1 MINNI
6 SLPLGIKDYSL
17 DTIKKLDYVKEIFF
31 MEVETNGY
39 EKVITPLFE
48 NIDSISVGSKDDDT
62 KKIMKMIDPLSGD
75 VLGLRSDTTPQIA
88 RYVSSNFSKED
99 LPIRLSYSERIIR
112 NNLDSNKDPREIFQ
126 IGCESI
132 GTEGVV
138 NDLELIQLGSQI
150 LKKLGFPRQVVTL
163 NSSLLV
169 NYILSKL
176 EFSKDQIKT
185 LFYKKDFDSISLLSK
200 SKLVP
205 KKEKEFIKKIVMPFA
220 LNKKIKLG
228 SFPKAIQKEIEDISF
243 LKQELENINP
253 EIECVLDLLDVRDFN
268 YYSNVTFD
276 ISVPEIKD
284 HIMSGGRYNNLLSN
298 YGLNVPAMGFALNV
312 LPILQNIKFD
322 TLTQPLAV
330 IELKNNQDI
339 SLAYK
344 IKDFFANQAFQVRIL
359 ESKYIS
365 NLNYQLLIK
374 VDKLKKI
381 KLLDEGNNLFARF
394 DTFEEL
400 SEEEI

>member
-88 RYVSSNFSKED
+88 RYVTSNFSKED
-99 LPIRLSYSERIIR
+99 LPVRLSYSERIIR

-176 EFSKDQIKT
+176 EFSKYQIKT

-205 KKEKEFIKKIVMPFA
+205 KREKEFIKKIVMPFA

-228 SFPKAIQKEIEDISF
+228 SFPKTIQKEIEDISF

-381 KLLDEGNNLFARF
+381 KLLDEGNNLLARF

>member
-1 MINNI
+1 MIKNI

-39 EKVITPLFE
+39 EKVVTPLFE
-48 NIDSISVGSKDDDT
+48 NIDSIAIGSKDDDT

-88 RYVSSNFSKED
+88 RYVTSNFSKED

-205 KKEKEFIKKIVMPFA
+205 KREKEFIKKIVMPFV

-228 SFPKAIQKEIEDISF
+228 SFPKTIQKEIEDISF

-381 KLLDEGNNLFARF
+381 KLLDEGNNLLARF

>member
-48 NIDSISVGSKDDDT
+48 NIDSISIGSKDDDI

-132 GTEGVV
+132 GTEGVA

-205 KKEKEFIKKIVMPFA
+205 KREKEFIKKIVMPFA

-298 YGLNVPAMGFALNV
+298 YGLNVPAIGFALNV

-374 VDKLKKI
+374 VDKSKKI
-381 KLLDEGNNLFARF
+381 KLLDEGNNLLARF

>member
-1 MINNI
+1 MIKNI

-88 RYVSSNFSKED
+88 RYVTSNFSKED

-150 LKKLGFPRQVVTL
+150 LKKLGFTRQVVTL

-205 KKEKEFIKKIVMPFA
+205 KREKEFIKKIVMPFA

-228 SFPKAIQKEIEDISF
+228 SFPKTIQKEIEDISF

-339 SLAYK
+339 TLAYK

-381 KLLDEGNNLFARF
+381 KLLDEGNNLLASF

>member
-150 LKKLGFPRQVVTL
+150 LKKFGFPRQVVTL

>member
-48 NIDSISVGSKDDDT
+48 NIDSIAVGSKDDDT
-62 KKIMKMIDPLSGD
+62 RKIMKMIDPLSGD

-88 RYVSSNFSKED
+88 RYVTSNFSKED
-99 LPIRLSYSERIIR
+99 LPVRLSYSERIIR

-205 KKEKEFIKKIVMPFA
+205 KREKEFIKKIVMPFA

-228 SFPKAIQKEIEDISF
+228 SFPKTIQKEIEDISF

-330 IELKNNQDI
+330 IELKNNQDL

-381 KLLDEGNNLFARF
+381 KLLDEGNNLLARF

>member
-48 NIDSISVGSKDDDT
+48 NIDSIAVGSKDDDT
-62 KKIMKMIDPLSGD
+62 RKIMKMIDPLSGD

-88 RYVSSNFSKED
+88 RYVTSNFSKED

-132 GTEGVV
+132 GTEGVA

-176 EFSKDQIKT
+176 EFSKDEIKT
-185 LFYKKDFDSISLLSK
+185 LFYKKDFDSINILSK

-205 KKEKEFIKKIVMPFA
+205 KREKEFIKKIVMPFA

-228 SFPKAIQKEIEDISF
+228 SLPKAIQKEIEDISF

-312 LPILQNIKFD
+312 LPIIQNIKFD

-344 IKDFFANQAFQVRIL
+344 IKNFFANQAFQVRIV
-359 ESKYIS
+359 ESKYIR
-365 NLNYQLLIK
+365 NLDYQLLIK

-381 KLLDEGNNLFARF
+381 KLLDEGNKLLARF

>member
-48 NIDSISVGSKDDDT
+48 NIDSIAVGSKDDDT
-62 KKIMKMIDPLSGD
+62 RKIMKMIDPLSGD

-88 RYVSSNFSKED
+88 RYVTSNFSKED

-132 GTEGVV
+132 GTEGVA

-185 LFYKKDFDSISLLSK
+185 LFYKKDFDSINILSK

-205 KKEKEFIKKIVMPFA
+205 KREKEFIKKIVMPFA

-228 SFPKAIQKEIEDISF
+228 SFPKTIQKEIEDISF

-344 IKDFFANQAFQVRIL
+344 IKNFFANQAFQVRIV
-359 ESKYIS
+359 ESKYIR
-365 NLNYQLLIK
+365 NLDYQLLIK

-381 KLLDEGNNLFARF
+381 KLLDEGNKLLARF

>member
-48 NIDSISVGSKDDDT
+48 NIDSIAVGSKDDDT
-62 KKIMKMIDPLSGD
+62 RKIMKMIDPLSGD

-88 RYVSSNFSKED
+88 RYVTSNFSKED

-132 GTEGVV
+132 GTEGVA

-185 LFYKKDFDSISLLSK
+185 LFYKKDFDSINILSK

-205 KKEKEFIKKIVMPFA
+205 IREKEFIKKIVMPFA

-228 SFPKAIQKEIEDISF
+228 SLPKVIQKEIEDISF

-312 LPILQNIKFD
+312 LPIIQNIKFD

-344 IKDFFANQAFQVRIL
+344 IKNFFANQAFQVRIV
-359 ESKYIS
+359 ESKYIR
-365 NLNYQLLIK
+365 NLDYQLLIK

-381 KLLDEGNNLFARF
+381 KLLDEGNNLLARF

>member
-88 RYVSSNFSKED
+88 RYVTSNFSKED

-205 KKEKEFIKKIVMPFA
+205 KREKEFIKKIVMPFV

-228 SFPKAIQKEIEDISF
+228 SFPKTIQKEIEDISF

-268 YYSNVTFD
+268 YYSSVTFD

-381 KLLDEGNNLFARF
+381 KLLDEGNNLLARF

>member
-48 NIDSISVGSKDDDT
+48 NIDSIAVGSKDDDT
-62 KKIMKMIDPLSGD
+62 RKIMKMIDPLSGD

-88 RYVSSNFSKED
+88 RYVTSNFSKED

-132 GTEGVV
+132 GTEGVA

-185 LFYKKDFDSISLLSK
+185 LFYKKDFDSINILSK

-205 KKEKEFIKKIVMPFA
+205 KREKEFIKKIVMPFA

-228 SFPKAIQKEIEDISF
+228 SLPKVIQKEIEDISF

-312 LPILQNIKFD
+312 LPIIQNIKFD

-344 IKDFFANQAFQVRIL
+344 IKNFFANQAFQVRIV
-359 ESKYIS
+359 ESKYIR
-365 NLNYQLLIK
+365 NLDYQLLIK

-381 KLLDEGNNLFARF
+381 KLLDEGNNLLARF

>member
-88 RYVSSNFSKED
+88 RYVTSNFSKED
-99 LPIRLSYSERIIR
+99 LPVRLSYSERIIR

-228 SFPKAIQKEIEDISF
+228 SFPKTIQKEIEDISF

-330 IELKNNQDI
+330 IELKNNQDL

-381 KLLDEGNNLFARF
+381 KLLDEGNNLLARF

>member
-88 RYVSSNFSKED
+88 RYVTSNFSKED

-200 SKLVP
+200 SKVVP
-205 KKEKEFIKKIVMPFA
+205 KREKEFIKKIVMPFA
-220 LNKKIKLG
+220 LNKKIKLT

-298 YGLNVPAMGFALNV
+298 YGLNIPAMGFALNV

-381 KLLDEGNNLFARF
+381 KLLDEGNNLLARF

>member
-48 NIDSISVGSKDDDT
+48 NIDSIAVGSKDDDT
-62 KKIMKMIDPLSGD
+62 RKIMKMIDPLSGD

-88 RYVSSNFSKED
+88 RYVTSNFSKED

-176 EFSKDQIKT
+176 EFSKDEIKT
-185 LFYKKDFDSISLLSK
+185 LFYKKDFDSINILSK

-205 KKEKEFIKKIVMPFA
+205 KREKEFIKKIVMPFA

-228 SFPKAIQKEIEDISF
+228 SLPKAIQKEIEDISF

-312 LPILQNIKFD
+312 LPIIQNIKFD

-381 KLLDEGNNLFARF
+381 KLLDEGNKLLARF

>member
-1 MINNI
+1 MIKNI

-88 RYVSSNFSKED
+88 RYVTSNFSKED
-99 LPIRLSYSERIIR
+99 LPVRLSYSERIIR

-205 KKEKEFIKKIVMPFA
+205 KREKEFIKKIVMPFA
-220 LNKKIKLG
+220 LNKKIKLE
-228 SFPKAIQKEIEDISF
+228 SFPKTIQKEIEDISF

-330 IELKNNQDI
+330 IELKNNQDL

-381 KLLDEGNNLFARF
+381 KLLDEGNNLLARF

>member
-88 RYVSSNFSKED
+88 RYVTSNFSKED
-99 LPIRLSYSERIIR
+99 LPVRLSYSERIIR

-205 KKEKEFIKKIVMPFA
+205 KREKEFIKKIVMPFV

-228 SFPKAIQKEIEDISF
+228 SFPKTIQKEIEDISF

-330 IELKNNQDI
+330 IELKNNQDL

-381 KLLDEGNNLFARF
+381 KLLDEGNNLLARF

>member
-88 RYVSSNFSKED
+88 RYVTSNFSKED

-132 GTEGVV
+132 GTEGVA

-205 KKEKEFIKKIVMPFA
+205 KREKEFIKKIVMPFA

-228 SFPKAIQKEIEDISF
+228 SFPKTIQKEIEDISF

-381 KLLDEGNNLFARF
+381 KLLDEGNNLLARF

>member
-88 RYVSSNFSKED
+88 RYVTSNFSKED

-150 LKKLGFPRQVVTL
+150 LKKLGFPSQVVTL

-185 LFYKKDFDSISLLSK
+185 LFYKKDFDSINILSK

-205 KKEKEFIKKIVMPFA
+205 KREKEFIKKIVMPFA

-228 SFPKAIQKEIEDISF
+228 SLPKAIQKEIEDISF

-284 HIMSGGRYNNLLSN
+284 HVMSGGRYNNLLSN

-344 IKDFFANQAFQVRIL
+344 IKDFFANQAFQVRIV
-359 ESKYIS
+359 ESKYIG

-374 VDKLKKI
+374 IDKLKKI
-381 KLLDEGNNLFARF
+381 KLLDEGNNLLARF

-400 SEEEI
+400 SQEEI

>member
-48 NIDSISVGSKDDDT
+48 NIDSIAVGSKDDDT

-88 RYVSSNFSKED
+88 RYVTSNFSKED

-185 LFYKKDFDSISLLSK
+185 LFYKKDFDSINILSK

-205 KKEKEFIKKIVMPFA
+205 KREKEFIKKIVMPFA

-228 SFPKAIQKEIEDISF
+228 SLPKAIQKEIEDISF

-381 KLLDEGNNLFARF
+381 KLLDEGNKLLARF

>member
-1 MINNI
+1 MY
-6 SLPLGIKDYSL
+6 K
-17 DTIKKLDYVKEIFF
+17 
-31 MEVETNGY
+31 
-39 EKVITPLFE
+39 
-48 NIDSISVGSKDDDT
+48 
-62 KKIMKMIDPLSGD
+62 
-75 VLGLRSDTTPQIA
+75 RQ
-88 RYVSSNFSKED
+88 
-99 LPIRLSYSERIIR
+99 
-112 NNLDSNKDPREIFQ
+112 Q

-132 GTEGVV
+132 GTEGVA

-185 LFYKKDFDSISLLSK
+185 LFYKKDFDSINILSK

-205 KKEKEFIKKIVMPFA
+205 KREKEFIKKIVMPFA

-228 SFPKAIQKEIEDISF
+228 SLPKVIQKEIEDISF
-243 LKQELENINP
+243 LKQELENINT

-312 LPILQNIKFD
+312 LPIIQNIKFD

-339 SLAYK
+339 SC
-344 IKDFFANQAFQVRIL
+344 
-359 ESKYIS
+359 
-365 NLNYQLLIK
+365 LLYTSPSPR
-374 VDKLKKI
+374 D
-381 KLLDEGNNLFARF
+381 
-394 DTFEEL
+394 
-400 SEEEI
+400 

>member
-88 RYVSSNFSKED
+88 RYVTSNFSKED

-205 KKEKEFIKKIVMPFA
+205 KREKEFIKKIVMPFA

-228 SFPKAIQKEIEDISF
+228 SFPKTIQKEIEDISF

-330 IELKNNQDI
+330 IELKNNQDL

-381 KLLDEGNNLFARF
+381 KLLDESNNLLARF

>member
-88 RYVSSNFSKED
+88 RYVTSNFSKED

-205 KKEKEFIKKIVMPFA
+205 KREKEFIKKIVMPFA
-220 LNKKIKLG
+220 LNKKIKLT

-298 YGLNVPAMGFALNV
+298 YGLNIPAMGFALNV

-381 KLLDEGNNLFARF
+381 KLLDEGNNLLARF

>member
-88 RYVSSNFSKED
+88 RYVTSNFSKED

-205 KKEKEFIKKIVMPFA
+205 KREKEFIKKIVMPFA

-228 SFPKAIQKEIEDISF
+228 SFPKTIQKEIEDISF

-381 KLLDEGNNLFARF
+381 KLLDEGNNLLASF

>member
-88 RYVSSNFSKED
+88 RYVTSNFSKED

-132 GTEGVV
+132 GTEGVA

-185 LFYKKDFDSISLLSK
+185 LFYKKDFDSINILSK

-205 KKEKEFIKKIVMPFA
+205 KREKEFIKKIVMPFA

-228 SFPKAIQKEIEDISF
+228 SFPKTIQKEIEDISF

-330 IELKNNQDI
+330 IELKNNQDL

-381 KLLDEGNNLFARF
+381 KLLDESNNLLARF

>member
-48 NIDSISVGSKDDDT
+48 NIDSIAVGSKDDDT
-62 KKIMKMIDPLSGD
+62 RKIMKMIDPLSGD

-88 RYVSSNFSKED
+88 RYVTSNFSKED

-132 GTEGVV
+132 GTEGVA

-185 LFYKKDFDSISLLSK
+185 LFYKKDFDSINILSK

-205 KKEKEFIKKIVMPFA
+205 KREKEFIKKIVMPFA

-228 SFPKAIQKEIEDISF
+228 SLPKVIQKEIEDISF

-312 LPILQNIKFD
+312 LPIIQNIKFD

-344 IKDFFANQAFQVRIL
+344 IKNFFANQAFQVRIV
-359 ESKYIS
+359 ESKYIR
-365 NLNYQLLIK
+365 NLDYQLLIK

-381 KLLDEGNNLFARF
+381 KLLDEGNKLLARF

>member
-48 NIDSISVGSKDDDT
+48 NIDSIAVGSKDDDT
-62 KKIMKMIDPLSGD
+62 RKIMKMIDPLSGD

-88 RYVSSNFSKED
+88 RYVTSNFSKED

-132 GTEGVV
+132 GTEGVA

-185 LFYKKDFDSISLLSK
+185 LFYKKDFDSINILSK

-205 KKEKEFIKKIVMPFA
+205 KREKEFIKKIVMPFA

-228 SFPKAIQKEIEDISF
+228 SLPKVIQKEIEDISF
-243 LKQELENINP
+243 LKQELENINT

-312 LPILQNIKFD
+312 LPIIQNIKFD

-344 IKDFFANQAFQVRIL
+344 IKNFFANQAFQVRIV
-359 ESKYIS
+359 ESKYIR
-365 NLNYQLLIK
+365 NLDYQLLIK

-381 KLLDEGNNLFARF
+381 KLLDEGNNLLARF

>member
-88 RYVSSNFSKED
+88 RYVTSNFSKED
-99 LPIRLSYSERIIR
+99 LPVRLSYSERIIR

-205 KKEKEFIKKIVMPFA
+205 KREKEFIKKIVMPFA

-228 SFPKAIQKEIEDISF
+228 SFPKTIQKEIEDISF

-381 KLLDEGNNLFARF
+381 KLLDEGNNLLARF

>member
-48 NIDSISVGSKDDDT
+48 NIDSIAVGSKDEDT
-62 KKIMKMIDPLSGD
+62 RKIMKMIDPLSGD

-88 RYVSSNFSKED
+88 RYVTSNFSKED

-132 GTEGVV
+132 GTEGAI

-185 LFYKKDFDSISLLSK
+185 LFYKKDFDSINILSK

-205 KKEKEFIKKIVMPFA
+205 KREKEFIKKIVMPFA

-228 SFPKAIQKEIEDISF
+228 SLPKVIQKEIEDISF

-284 HIMSGGRYNNLLSN
+284 HIMSGGRYNHLLSN

-312 LPILQNIKFD
+312 LPIIQNIKFD

-344 IKDFFANQAFQVRIL
+344 IKNFFANQAFQVRIV
-359 ESKYIS
+359 ESKYIR

-381 KLLDEGNNLFARF
+381 KLLDEGNNLLAKF

>member
-17 DTIKKLDYVKEIFF
+17 HTIKKLDYVKEIFF

-39 EKVITPLFE
+39 QKVITPLFE
-48 NIDSISVGSKDDDT
+48 NIDSIAVGSKDDDT
-62 KKIMKMIDPLSGD
+62 RKIMKMIDPLSGD

-88 RYVSSNFSKED
+88 RYVTSNFSKED

-132 GTEGVV
+132 GTEGVA

-185 LFYKKDFDSISLLSK
+185 LFYKKDFDSINILSK

-205 KKEKEFIKKIVMPFA
+205 IREKEFIKKIVMPFA

-228 SFPKAIQKEIEDISF
+228 SLPKVIQKEIEDISF

-312 LPILQNIKFD
+312 LPIIQNIKFD

-344 IKDFFANQAFQVRIL
+344 IKNFFANQAFQVRIV
-359 ESKYIS
+359 ESKYIR
-365 NLNYQLLIK
+365 NLDYQLLIK

-381 KLLDEGNNLFARF
+381 KLLDEGNNLLARF

>member
-39 EKVITPLFE
+39 EKVVTPLFE

-88 RYVSSNFSKED
+88 RYVTSNFSKED

-205 KKEKEFIKKIVMPFA
+205 KREKEFIKKIVMPFV
-220 LNKKIKLG
+220 LNKKIKLE
-228 SFPKAIQKEIEDISF
+228 SFPKTIQKEIEDISF

-381 KLLDEGNNLFARF
+381 KLLDEGNNLLARF

>member
-1 MINNI
+1 MIKNI

-31 MEVETNGY
+31 TEVETNGY
-39 EKVITPLFE
+39 EKVVTPLFE
-48 NIDSISVGSKDDDT
+48 NIDSIAIGSKDDDA
-62 KKIMKMIDPLSGD
+62 KKIMKMVDPLSGD

-88 RYVSSNFSKED
+88 RYVTSNFSKED

-112 NNLDSNKDPREIFQ
+112 NNLDSNKEPREIFQ

-132 GTEGVV
+132 GTEGVI

-150 LKKLGFPRQVVTL
+150 LKKLGFPRQVVTI

-200 SKLVP
+200 SKVVP
-205 KKEKEFIKKIVMPFA
+205 KREKEFIKKIVMPFA

-228 SFPKAIQKEIEDISF
+228 SLPKVIQKEIKDISF

-276 ISVPEIKD
+276 ISVSEIKD
-284 HIMSGGRYNNLLSN
+284 NIMSGGRYNNLLSN

-312 LPILQNIKFD
+312 LPIIQNIKFD
-322 TLTQPLAV
+322 TLSQPLAV

-344 IKDFFANQAFQVRIL
+344 IKDFFANQAFQVRIV

-365 NLNYQLLIK
+365 NISYQLLIK

-381 KLLDEGNNLFARF
+381 KLLDEGNNLLARF
-394 DTFEEL
+394 NTFEEL

>member
-88 RYVSSNFSKED
+88 RYVTSNFSKED

-132 GTEGVV
+132 GTEGVA

-205 KKEKEFIKKIVMPFA
+205 KREKEFIKKIVMPFA

-284 HIMSGGRYNNLLSN
+284 HVMSGGRYNNLLSN
-298 YGLNVPAMGFALNV
+298 YGLNVPAIGFALNV

-330 IELKNNQDI
+330 IELKNNQDL

-381 KLLDEGNNLFARF
+381 KLLDESNNLLARF

>member
-17 DTIKKLDYVKEIFF
+17 DTVKKLDYVKEIFF

-88 RYVSSNFSKED
+88 RYVTSNFSKED

-200 SKLVP
+200 SKVVP
-205 KKEKEFIKKIVMPFA
+205 KREKEFIKKIVMPFA
-220 LNKKIKLG
+220 LNKKIKLT

-298 YGLNVPAMGFALNV
+298 YGLNVPAIGFALNV
-312 LPILQNIKFD
+312 FPILQNIKFD

-381 KLLDEGNNLFARF
+381 KLLDEGNNILARF

>member
-48 NIDSISVGSKDDDT
+48 NIDSIAVGSKDDDT
-62 KKIMKMIDPLSGD
+62 RKIMKMIDPLSGD

-88 RYVSSNFSKED
+88 RYVTSNFSKED

-132 GTEGVV
+132 GTEGVA

-185 LFYKKDFDSISLLSK
+185 LFYKKDFDSINILSK

-205 KKEKEFIKKIVMPFA
+205 IREKEFIKKIVMPFA

-228 SFPKAIQKEIEDISF
+228 SLPKVIQKEIEDISF

-312 LPILQNIKFD
+312 LPIIQNIKFD

-344 IKDFFANQAFQVRIL
+344 IKNFFANQAFQVRIV
-359 ESKYIS
+359 ESKYIR
-365 NLNYQLLIK
+365 NLDYQLLIK
-374 VDKLKKI
+374 VDKLRKI
-381 KLLDEGNNLFARF
+381 KLLDEGNNLLARF

>member
-48 NIDSISVGSKDDDT
+48 NIDSIAVGSKDDDT
-62 KKIMKMIDPLSGD
+62 RKIMKMIDPLSGD

-88 RYVSSNFSKED
+88 RYVTSNFSKED

-205 KKEKEFIKKIVMPFA
+205 KREKEFIKKIVMPFA

-228 SFPKAIQKEIEDISF
+228 SFPKTIQKEIEDISF

-312 LPILQNIKFD
+312 LPIIQNIKFD

-344 IKDFFANQAFQVRIL
+344 IKNFFANQAFQVRIV
-359 ESKYIS
+359 ESKYIR
-365 NLNYQLLIK
+365 NLDYQLLIK

-381 KLLDEGNNLFARF
+381 KLLDEGNKLLARF

>member
-88 RYVSSNFSKED
+88 RYVTSNFSKED
-99 LPIRLSYSERIIR
+99 LPVRLSYSERIIR

-205 KKEKEFIKKIVMPFA
+205 KREKEFIKKIVMPFA

-228 SFPKAIQKEIEDISF
+228 SFPKTIQKEIEDISF

-381 KLLDEGNNLFARF
+381 KLLYEVNNILARF

>member
-1 MINNI
+1 MIKNI

-31 MEVETNGY
+31 TEVETNGY
-39 EKVITPLFE
+39 EKVVTPLFE
-48 NIDSISVGSKDDDT
+48 NIDSIAIGSKDDDA
-62 KKIMKMIDPLSGD
+62 KKIMKMVDPLSGD

-88 RYVSSNFSKED
+88 RYVTSNFSKED

-112 NNLDSNKDPREIFQ
+112 NNLDSNKEPREIFQ

-132 GTEGVV
+132 GTEGVI

-150 LKKLGFPRQVVTL
+150 LKKLGFPRQVVTI

-200 SKLVP
+200 SKVVP
-205 KKEKEFIKKIVMPFA
+205 KREKEFIKKIVMPFA

-228 SFPKAIQKEIEDISF
+228 SLPKVIQKEIKDISF

-276 ISVPEIKD
+276 ISVSEIKD
-284 HIMSGGRYNNLLSN
+284 NIMSGGRYNNLLSN

-312 LPILQNIKFD
+312 LPIIQNIKFD
-322 TLTQPLAV
+322 TLSQPLAV

-344 IKDFFANQAFQVRIL
+344 IKDFFANQAFQVRIV

-365 NLNYQLLIK
+365 NISYQLLIK

-381 KLLDEGNNLFARF
+381 KLLDEGNNLLARF

>member
-88 RYVSSNFSKED
+88 RYVTSNFSKED
-99 LPIRLSYSERIIR
+99 LPVRLSYSERIIR

-205 KKEKEFIKKIVMPFA
+205 KREKEFIKKIVMPFA

-228 SFPKAIQKEIEDISF
+228 SFPKTIQKEIEDISF

-330 IELKNNQDI
+330 IELKNNQDL

-344 IKDFFANQAFQVRIL
+344 IKDFFANQAFQVRII

-381 KLLDEGNNLFARF
+381 KLLDEGNNLLARF

>member
-75 VLGLRSDTTPQIA
+75 VLGLRSDKAPQIA
-88 RYVSSNFSKED
+88 RYVTSNFSKED

-205 KKEKEFIKKIVMPFA
+205 KREKEFIKKIVMPFV

-228 SFPKAIQKEIEDISF
+228 SFPKTIQKEIEDISF

-381 KLLDEGNNLFARF
+381 KLLDEGNNLLARF

>member
-88 RYVSSNFSKED
+88 RYVTSNFSKED
-99 LPIRLSYSERIIR
+99 LPVRLSYSERIIR

-205 KKEKEFIKKIVMPFA
+205 KREKEFIKKIVMPFA

-228 SFPKAIQKEIEDISF
+228 SFPKTIQKEIEDISF

-381 KLLDEGNNLFARF
+381 KLLDEGNNLLASF